1 MKLFVAII
9 LACLAVAQA
18 KVHNFQSI
26 VPVREAQQYS
36 SRIVNG
42 FPAAPGQFPY
52 QAFLSGQTAGGN
64 LACGGSLI
72 SDTWVLTAAH
82 CQVNVIQFTVRVGT
96 NNINEGTVRTSDL
109 IIIHPAYNPGN
120 LNNDIGLIRL
130 SQPVP
135 LGGNIQAVSLPE
147 ANLAETFLN
156 REATVSGFGR
166 TSDSIPTISTTLN
179 FVNLNIISNIEC
191 MGVYGAATIIDSTIC
206 ARGRDA
212 PNQGTCN
219 GDSGGP
225 LTITENGQSVQI
237 GVVSFVAAVGCEA
250 GLPSGYVRTTHFR
263 NWIRDQTQI

>member
-1 MKLFVAII
+1 MKL
-9 LACLAVAQA
+9 LAVLVLSCIAVAQA
-18 KVHNFQSI
+18 REISFQPI
-26 VPVREAQQYS
+26 VPFRDVTRN

-42 FPAAPGQFPY
+42 FPASPGQFPY

-72 SDTWVLTAAH
+72 SSEWVLTAAH
-82 CQVNVIQFTVRVGT
+82 CQVGVISFTVRVGT
-96 NNINEGTVRTSDL
+96 NNINEGTVRTSSA
-109 IIIHPAYNPGN
+109 IIIHPAYNANN

-130 SQPVP
+130 NEPVP
-135 LGGNIQAVSLPE
+135 LGGNIQVVALPE

-156 REATVSGFGR
+156 RVATVSGFGR
-166 TSDSIPTISTTLN
+166 TSDASGAISQTLN
-179 FVNLNIISNIEC
+179 FVHLNIISNIQC
-191 MGVYGAATIIDSTIC
+191 MGTYGAAVVIDSTVC
-206 ARGRDA
+206 ALGRDA

-225 LTITENGQSVQI
+225 LTVDENGQSLQI

-263 NWIRDQTQI
+263 EWIRQQSGV